1 MNKLEIK
8 IAIHFASV
16 IVAIHFAVSI
26 AMLIDFLLLFCFYFA
41 CIIIATFVYACP

>member
-1 MNKLEIK
+1 MKKLEIK

-26 AMLIDFLLLFCFYFA
+26 AMLIDFLLLFWFFFFA
-41 CIIIATFVYACP
+41 CI